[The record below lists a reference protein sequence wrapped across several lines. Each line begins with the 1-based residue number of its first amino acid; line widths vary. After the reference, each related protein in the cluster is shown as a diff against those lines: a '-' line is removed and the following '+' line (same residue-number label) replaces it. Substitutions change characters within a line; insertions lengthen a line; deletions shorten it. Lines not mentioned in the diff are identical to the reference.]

1 MAQIQAQPAPASQER
16 GRLRKAPEH
25 FLDATGVRTVFAEGR
40 QGRRNFIRSAFA
52 AAMAGSAARP
62 ISVARVKCLKRDTV
76 SSCRLAMT

>member
-52 AAMAGSAARP
+52 AAMAGSAA
-62 ISVARVKCLKRDTV
+62 SHAAAQARDTGDGDP
-76 SSCRLAMT
+76 AI